1 MKVVEHLEKYIGT
14 ISRAT
19 DIVDKKYNLTISVY
33 DNIPFEEIRTYSTLG
48 MNRYFIDYYY
58 EFIFVCMA
66 KYNENEIASFLT
78 SFAEYLIDAG
88 NGVRR
93 GDVLSFDFT
102 MTSQTQM
109 NSLYFTLP
117 FYFDDNLQQLKL
129 ENKNVIFPLIIP
141 IYNEEAQLIKEKGWN
156 SFEEFLE
163 ENEVDNLWDLN
174 RDKYF
179 W

>member
-1 MKVVEHLEKYIGT
+1 MRIVKHLEQYIGT

-78 SFAEYLIDAG
+78 SFAEYLIDAE

-163 ENEVDNLWDLN
+163 ENEVDNLLDLN